1 MWSNGYYYLVAQLGK
16 RYTPANLRLDR
27 ITDIVAVNP
36 TPEMIEDY
44 KLKINNGLIFEHI
57 SLAKEYDAD
66 KSMICR
72 WIRNYNQYGE
82 VAFDSKNH
90 RKGNPF
96 SALHTSKSI
105 TETDRLHL
113 QLAKLEIENERLK
126 KGYLAKGV
134 GANKVFVTLKDVNM
148 K

>member
-1 MWSNGYYYLVAQLGK
+1 MEVFELKKGQKKRIWTKEQKLAIIK
-16 RYTPANLRLDR
+16 RYY
-27 ITDIVAVNP
+27 
-36 TPEMIEDY
+36 E
-44 KLKINNGLIFEHI
+44 EHI
-57 SLAKEYDAD
+57 SAGSLAEEYEAD

-82 VAFDSKNH
+82 SVFDSKNS

-96 SALHTSKSI
+96 SALHTSKFL

-126 KGYLAKGV
+126 KGYQAKGV
-134 GANKVFVTLKDVNM
+134 GANKVFVTGPDKST
-148 K
+148 KSSKH

>member
-1 MWSNGYYYLVAQLGK
+1 MEVFELKKGQTKRIWTKEQKLAIIK
-16 RYTPANLRLDR
+16 RYY
-27 ITDIVAVNP
+27 
-36 TPEMIEDY
+36 E
-44 KLKINNGLIFEHI
+44 EHI
-57 SLAKEYDAD
+57 SAGSLAKDYDAD

-72 WIRNYNQYGE
+72 WIRRYNQQGE
-82 VAFDSKNH
+82 ATFDSQSY

-96 SALHTSKSI
+96 SALHTSKSLS
-105 TETDRLHL
+105 ETDRLRL

-134 GANKVFVTLKDVNM
+134 GANKEFVTLKDVNT

>member
-1 MWSNGYYYLVAQLGK
+1 MFKLKKGQTKRIWTKEQKLAIIK
-16 RYTPANLRLDR
+16 RYYDQ
-27 ITDIVAVNP
+27 
-36 TPEMIEDY
+36 
-44 KLKINNGLIFEHI
+44 HI
-57 SLAKEYDAD
+57 SAGSLAKEYDAD

-82 VAFDSKNH
+82 VAFDSKNY